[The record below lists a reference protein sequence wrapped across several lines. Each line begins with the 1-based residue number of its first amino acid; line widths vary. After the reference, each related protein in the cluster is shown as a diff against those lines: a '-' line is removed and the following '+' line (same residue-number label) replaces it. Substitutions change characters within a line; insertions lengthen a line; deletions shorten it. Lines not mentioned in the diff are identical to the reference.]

1 MTYFEIF
8 GIPVQLK
15 LTPSALSGRFFALSR
30 EFHPDF
36 HAQADDAIR
45 DEMLEKSAQLNR
57 AWKTFQSP
65 DETIKYVLQLKG
77 LLEEE
82 EKFQLPPDF
91 LMEVMEINEALME
104 PEEADIAE
112 LTKRIDLLQTEIYE
126 PVEPVIE
133 NYQEGVTS
141 EKELLQV
148 KAWYY
153 KKKYLDR
160 IRRQLAGMA

>member
-15 LTPSALSGRFFALSR
+15 ITPSGLSSRYFALSR
-30 EFHPDF
+30 EFHPDY
-36 HAQADDAIR
+36 HAQADDTTR
-45 DEMLEKSAQLNR
+45 EEMLEKSAMLNK

-82 EKFQLPPDF
+82 EKYQLPPDF
-91 LMEVMEINEALME
+91 LMEVMEINEALMD
-104 PEEADIAE
+104 PEEADTDA
-112 LTKRIDLLQTEIYE
+112 LGKRIDSLQHEIYE
-126 PVEPVIE
+126 PVRPVVE
-133 NYQEGVTS
+133 NYQEGITN

-148 KAWYY
+148 KDYY
-153 KKKYLDR
+153 YQKKYLDR
-160 IRRQLAGMA
+160 IRQQLAGMQ

>member
-8 GIPVQLK
+8 NIPVQLK
-15 LTPSALSGRFFALSR
+15 LTPAALSGRFFSLSR

-36 HAQADDAIR
+36 HAQADDATR

-65 DETIKYVLQLKG
+65 EETIKYVLQLKG

-104 PEEADIAE
+104 PEEADITA
-112 LTKRIDLLQTEIYE
+112 LTKRIDTLQNEIYE
-126 PVEPVIE
+126 PVEPIIE

>member
-8 GIPVQLK
+8 DIPVQLK
-15 LTPSALSGRFFALSR
+15 VATSGLSSRFFSLSR

-36 HAQADDAIR
+36 HTQADEATR
-45 DEMLEKSAQLNR
+45 SAMLEKSALLNK

-65 DETIKYVLQLKG
+65 DETIRYVLELKG
-77 LLEEE
+77 VLDED
-82 EKFQLPPDF
+82 EKYPLPPDF

-104 PEEADIAE
+104 PGDADMAALE
-112 LTKRIDLLQTEIYE
+112 KRIDILQKEIYE
-126 PVEPVIE
+126 PVQQVVE
-133 NYQEGVTS
+133 NYQEDITS
-141 EKELLQV
+141 EEALLQV

-160 IRRQLAGMA
+160 IRRQLNGMA

>member
-15 LTPSALSGRFFALSR
+15 VATKPLSDRFFALSR

-36 HAQADDAIR
+36 HAQAGEKA
-45 DEMLEKSAQLNR
+45 LEEAQEKTAQLNK
-57 AWKTFQSP
+57 AWKTFQST
-65 DETIKYVLQLKG
+65 DETIKYVLQLRG

-82 EKFQLPPDF
+82 EKYQLPPDF
-91 LMEVMEINEALME
+91 LMEVMEINEALMD
-104 PEEADIAE
+104 PEDADTAV
-112 LTKRIDLLQTEIYE
+112 LNTRIDQLQHEIYE
-126 PVEPVIE
+126 PVKKVVED
-133 NYQEGVTS
+133 YQDSTVS

-148 KAWYY
+148 KEYFY

>member
-8 GIPVQLK
+8 NIPVRLK
-15 LTPSALSGRFFALSR
+15 VVPGELSGRFFALSR

-36 HAQADDAIR
+36 HAQADEATR
-45 DEMLEKSAQLNR
+45 EEMLEKSALLNR

-82 EKFQLPPDF
+82 EKYQLPPDF
-91 LMEVMEINEALME
+91 LMEVMEINEALMD
-104 PEEADIAE
+104 PGDAD
-112 LTKRIDLLQTEIYE
+112 LGDLGKRIDSLQNEIYE
-126 PVEPVIE
+126 PVQQVVE
-133 NYQEGVTS
+133 NYQEDITT

>member
-1 MTYFEIF
+1 
-8 GIPVQLK
+8 
-15 LTPSALSGRFFALSR
+15 
-30 EFHPDF
+30 
-36 HAQADDAIR
+36 
-45 DEMLEKSAQLNR
+45 
-57 AWKTFQSP
+57 
-65 DETIKYVLQLKG
+65 VLQLKG

-91 LMEVMEINEALME
+91 LMEVMEINEALMD
-104 PEEADIAE
+104 PEEAAIPE
-112 LTKRIDLLQTEIYE
+112 LSKRIDSLQQEIYE